1 VANNNIIKKSH
12 ELVEARYN
20 LNIWEIR
27 VFVKMIS
34 LLHQND
40 HEFATYRIY
49 IKDMIRDFE
58 AENNKDVYNR
68 IKVVPENLM
77 KKIISI
83 PYVSD
88 EGEERI
94 LKTTLLSSIT
104 QPQNLK
110 VESFIEVSFDPKLKP
125 YLLQLKEK
133 FLMYDIRNI
142 LRLSSPY
149 TVRMYEFLKQ
159 YEKIGIRVFQVEDL
173 KRYLF
178 VEEKY
183 SRYFDFKKRII
194 LHSQKKLKQH
204 TDISFSFE
212 EIKNGRRVVAIRFFI
227 EKNKPKFNSNKTSDK
242 SDKNR
247 QKHSPIFQELY
258 PKVRDWISKEV
269 LLQLLKKHP
278 EQQIRNAITYT
289 LNRIT
294 KGDVIENIGGHI
306 VAMSKQVSLFDM
318 VEEKKKEQQ
327 QRINKRQQQRKQ
339 QDKKKLLEQKL
350 NQLKEEKYQA
360 IDPLVLNI
368 LQTEEQILREIK
380 QLLSNGTFRSLNI
393 EAQAGSDYEKVK
405 KMMEQSELVQGT
417 VIGKVIK
424 RVPQYFEQINKKYNS
439 QITRLERQINMM

>member
-1 VANNNIIKKSH
+1 
-12 ELVEARYN
+12 
-20 LNIWEIR
+20 
-27 VFVKMIS
+27 
-34 LLHQND
+34 
-40 HEFATYRIY
+40 
-49 IKDMIRDFE
+49 
-58 AENNKDVYNR
+58 
-68 IKVVPENLM
+68 
-77 KKIISI
+77 
-83 PYVSD
+83 
-88 EGEERI
+88 
-94 LKTTLLSSIT
+94 
-104 QPQNLK
+104 
-110 VESFIEVSFDPKLKP
+110 
-125 YLLQLKEK
+125 
-133 FLMYDIRNI
+133 
-142 LRLSSPY
+142 
-149 TVRMYEFLKQ
+149 MYEFLKQ